1 MIKKTYCEMFV
12 DGARD
17 GWKIGIQSLLPNL
30 VMAFTLIKILQDTG
44 VLKFLGHIFAPIT
57 AVFGLPG
64 EAMMVL
70 VTSLLSMGGGT
81 GVAMSLYTEGVLSP
95 TDLTIV
101 LPGNFL
107 LGGQIQNVGRILGG
121 IGIHPRFYPL
131 LWGVTLLNAAI
142 GMFIMR
148 FLLTVL

>member
-1 MIKKTYCEMFV
+1 MKKTYVEMFV

-44 VLKFLGHIFAPIT
+44 ALKYLGHVFAPVT
-57 AVFGLPG
+57 AIFGLPG

-70 VTSLLSMGGGT
+70 ITSLLSMGGGT
-81 GVAMSLYTEGVLSP
+81 GVAMSLYTERILTP
-95 TDLTIV
+95 QELTIV
-101 LPGNFL
+101 LPGIFL
-107 LGGQIQNVGRILGG
+107 LGGQIQNLGRILGV

-131 LWGVTLLNAAI
+131 LWVVTLLNAAI
-142 GMFIMR
+142 GM
-148 FLLTVL
+148 LLMHLFV

>member
-1 MIKKTYCEMFV
+1 MKKTYVEMFV

-44 VLKFLGHIFAPIT
+44 VLKYLGHVFAPVT
-57 AVFGLPG
+57 AIFGLPG

-70 VTSLLSMGGGT
+70 ITSLLSMGGGT
-81 GVAMSLYTEGVLSP
+81 GVAMSLYTEKILTP
-95 TDLTIV
+95 QELTIV
-101 LPGNFL
+101 LPGIFL
-107 LGGQIQNVGRILGG
+107 LGGQIQNLGRILGV

-131 LWGVTLLNAAI
+131 LWVVTLLNAAI
-142 GMFIMR
+142 GMLLMR
-148 FLLTVL
+148 LFV

>member
-1 MIKKTYCEMFV
+1 VVKKTYFEMFV

-44 VLKFLGHIFAPIT
+44 ILILLGHVFAPIT
-57 AVFGLPG
+57 GFFGLPG

-70 VTSLLSMGGGT
+70 VASLLSMGGGT
-81 GVAMSLYTEGVLSP
+81 GVAMSLFTEGVLSP

-101 LPGNFL
+101 LPGIFL
-107 LGGQIQNVGRILGG
+107 LGGQIQNIGRILGV
-121 IGIHPRFYPL
+121 IGIHPRFYPM
-131 LWGVTLLNAAI
+131 LWGVTLLNAAM
-142 GMFIMR
+142 GMLFMR
-148 FLLTVL
+148 FLLKAL

>member
-1 MIKKTYCEMFV
+1 MKKTYVEMFV

-44 VLKFLGHIFAPIT
+44 VLKYLGHVFAPVT
-57 AVFGLPG
+57 AIFGLPG

-70 VTSLLSMGGGT
+70 ITSLLSMGGGT
-81 GVAMSLYTEGVLSP
+81 GVAMSLYTEGILTP
-95 TDLTIV
+95 QELTIV
-101 LPGNFL
+101 LPGIFL
-107 LGGQIQNVGRILGG
+107 LGGQIQNLGRILGV

-142 GMFIMR
+142 GMLLMR
-148 FLLTVL
+148 LFV